1 MRITNLLGKICI
13 IIMFTRMDITVN
25 LWSGGIF
32 FDNLRTV

>member
-1 MRITNLLGKICI
+1 MRIINLLEENCI
-13 IIMFTRMDITVN
+13 IIMFTRINIAVN